1 MNLLETLMND
11 YIAISKQLAYYVSR
25 KLPGQIDKYE
35 RDQRRAALKLIVA
48 VATFHGITTDEFESE
63 MRDNV

>member
-48 VATFHGITTDEFESE
+48 VATFHGITADEFESE
-63 MRDNV
+63 MSP